1 MFLFSKIKNGLKT
14 KQIQSAERNRKSI
27 REQKQESRVLRNQRG
42 QGLVEYLVIVALM
55 GVATIAI
62 VRTMGAAVSARF
74 ATVTEALQGS
84 KQSYRVDI
92 KKDQFKKKDLGNFFD
107 GVEEGGSSSK
117 KSGANYVGA
126 E

>member
-1 MFLFSKIKNGLKT
+1 MVSSKVQFQKSFSRHSNSKSVLKN
-14 KQIQSAERNRKSI
+14 E
-27 REQKQESRVLRNQRG
+27 RG

-84 KQSYRVDI
+84 KKSHSVTIDEGSY
-92 KKDQFKKKDLGNFFD
+92 KKRDLGNFFD
-107 GVEEGGSSSK
+107 GVEEGKSSSK
-117 KSGANYVGA
+117 KSGSQYVGA